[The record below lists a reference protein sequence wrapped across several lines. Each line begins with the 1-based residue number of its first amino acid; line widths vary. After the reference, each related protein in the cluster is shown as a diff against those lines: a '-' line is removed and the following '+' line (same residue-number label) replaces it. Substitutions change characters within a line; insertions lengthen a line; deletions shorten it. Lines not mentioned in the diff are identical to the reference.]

1 MNQFYDINDMDF
13 VIHWNVKKMEF
24 DDVLKSIKIGNIL
37 HKGVLSEVYEGFS
50 YTQNKRIAIKIFE
63 KKGKTSKQRKMI
75 EKEINIALKLNHP
88 NIVKVHTVME
98 DKERVYIVMDYLGK
112 YNLKSYS
119 NKRLKEEKSS
129 FSKEE
134 IYSITHDLVSS
145 INYLHTMRYCHR
157 HITLSNI
164 MFYKGRAV
172 LIDFGLALSVTG
184 TKKKKVCGTPA
195 YMAPEMLKEE
205 GYNGM
210 TIDIWCLGVG
220 LYRLICGK
228 YPFGQNEENLK
239 DYILN
244 HSVIFSNGFSSAEK
258 TFITKL
264 LDKNFRRRP
273 TIKTVSYEE

>member
-1 MNQFYDINDMDF
+1 LKKKENRHLDNMNQFYDINDMDF

-134 IYSITHDLVSS
+134 IYSITHDLVHQ
-145 INYLHTMRYCHR
+145 LLAHHALLPPP
-157 HITLSNI
+157 HHPQQHH
-164 MFYKGRAV
+164 V
-172 LIDFGLALSVTG
+172 LQGQGCLDRLWLGFVSHWH
-184 TKKKKVCGTPA
+184 
-195 YMAPEMLKEE
+195 EEEE
-205 GYNGM
+205 GLRDAGLHGARDAQRRGLQWDDDRYLV
-210 TIDIWCLGVG
+210 LGRWALQADLWQVSI
-220 LYRLICGK
+220 R
-228 YPFGQNEENLK
+228 
-239 DYILN
+239 
-244 HSVIFSNGFSSAEK
+244 AE
-258 TFITKL
+258 
-264 LDKNFRRRP
+264 
-273 TIKTVSYEE
+273 